1 MWGQK
6 VYEKFLY
13 FSLNFAGNQKL
24 LFLKKGRVGGSFKEK
39 LKKNFFFFKAAP
51 LPPASAVTLPCLAPR
66 GNHGTC
72 FGLPLPYAPS
82 PGVGALLLT

>member
-39 LKKNFFFFKAAP
+39 LKKNFFFF
-51 LPPASAVTLPCLAPR
+51 
-66 GNHGTC
+66 
-72 FGLPLPYAPS
+72 
-82 PGVGALLLT
+82 

>member
-1 MWGQK
+1 MHPSGGDVDGGEVVHMWGQK

-39 LKKNFFFFKAAP
+39 LKKNFFFF
-51 LPPASAVTLPCLAPR
+51 
-66 GNHGTC
+66 
-72 FGLPLPYAPS
+72 
-82 PGVGALLLT
+82 